1 MHQSYD
7 SFEENQVKRWPEAP
21 RTRSITEQD
30 KMWIM
35 GHVGDLFAM
44 SARDSAGACACSG
57 PISQDDKNLIM
68 WNIDELF
75 LV

>member
-7 SFEENQVKRWPEAP
+7 SFEENQVQRWPEPP
-21 RTRSITEQD
+21 RARSITEQD

-35 GHVGDLFAM
+35 GHVEDLFAM
-44 SARDSAGACACSG
+44 PTRRSPDAHTCSG
-57 PISQDDKNLIM
+57 PVTQEDKNLIM

>member
-7 SFEENQVKRWPEAP
+7 SFEENQVQPWSEPP
-21 RTRSITEQD
+21 RAESITEQD
-30 KMWIM
+30 KIWIV
-35 GHVGDLFAM
+35 GHVEDLFATP
-44 SARDSAGACACSG
+44 ARNHPDACACSG
-57 PISQDDKNLIM
+57 PISSEDKNLIM

>member
-7 SFEENQVKRWPEAP
+7 SFEENQVKRWPDVP

-35 GHVGDLFAM
+35 GHVEGLFGM
-44 SARDSAGACACSG
+44 SARDNAGACECSG
-57 PISQDDKNLIM
+57 PISQDDKNLIL